1 MSEKKTKGTLHSET
15 HKNALLQALKGSL
28 GIVTAACDEAGVSR
42 ATYYRWLA
50 DDPQFKAAAEDVA
63 EVALDFA
70 EHALHK
76 QIKDGV
82 PASTIFYLKTKGK
95 ARGYVERSEVEV
107 TVPKP
112 LSWLNEE

>member
-1 MSEKKTKGTLHSET
+1 MSEKKTKGTLQSET
-15 HKNALLQALKGSL
+15 HKKALLQALKGSL

-42 ATYYRWLA
+42 VTYYRWLA
-50 DDPQFKAAAEDVA
+50 DDPEFKAAVEDVA

-76 QIKDGV
+76 QIKEGV
-82 PASTIFYLKTKGK
+82 PSSTMFYLKTKGK

>member
-1 MSEKKTKGTLHSET
+1 MSEKKTKGTLQSQT

-28 GIVTAACDEAGVSR
+28 GIVTAACEEAGVSR
-42 ATYYRWLA
+42 ATYYDWMKN
-50 DDPQFKAAAEDVA
+50 DPEFKAAVEDVA

-82 PASTIFYLKTKGK
+82 PSSTMFYLKTKGK